1 LIQISYSGEGF
12 VYLCSLRFDLSAG
25 CSDMEDTRVTLL
37 ALGLL
42 VVALVVILGSVVL
55 SPSTLV
61 LLATLGA
68 WANLTFLVGLCIK
81 R

>member
-1 LIQISYSGEGF
+1 
-12 VYLCSLRFDLSAG
+12 
-25 CSDMEDTRVTLL
+25 MEDTRVTLL

-55 SPSTLV
+55 SPATLV

-68 WANLTFLVGLCIK
+68 WVNLTYLVVVTLM

>member
-1 LIQISYSGEGF
+1 
-12 VYLCSLRFDLSAG
+12 
-25 CSDMEDTRVTLL
+25 MEDSRITLL

-55 SPSTLV
+55 SPAITV
-61 LLATLGA
+61 LLATVGA
-68 WANLTFLVGLCIK
+68 WLNLAYLVGITIK

>member
-1 LIQISYSGEGF
+1 
-12 VYLCSLRFDLSAG
+12 
-25 CSDMEDTRVTLL
+25 MEDTRVTLL